1 MSEVRSGGS
10 SQAGVCLLFKQKTA
24 YGMRISDCSSD
35 VCSSDLKAAVR
46 LAVAARFLHQPHR
59 HADIAHAVG
68 SLDDLDKDA
77 SGRGHRLVHV
87 PQRAGAAIAGELE
100 ARRGMTLGD
109 VARHVDAKKEEGDAP
124 RPRPLERGEA
134 VADLLEAHAE

>member
-1 MSEVRSGGS
+1 MH
-10 SQAGVCLLFKQKTA
+10 
-24 YGMRISDCSSD
+24 ISDWSSD
-35 VCSSDLKAAVR
+35 VCSSDLSIGIDELRGKARLAAERLRKAAVR

-87 PQRAGAAIAGELE
+87 PQRAGAAIAGELD
-100 ARRGMTLGD
+100 RKSTRLNSS
-109 VARHVDAKKEEGDAP
+109 H
-124 RPRPLERGEA
+124 
-134 VADLLEAHAE
+134 